1 MKFKLLLGIAVALA
15 TSFFIVSCDD
25 DIDTIGSGIQPDID
39 DIFMDVDQVYLT
51 AETVDLG
58 DKVYLRTDKALLG
71 VLDDPILGKTKADF
85 MAEFSSYHT
94 AFKLGH
100 DGEAKVDSVQF
111 FMQYYNSSISGDTLS
126 PMGITIYELDKEL
139 DANFYTNVDIS
150 KYTNKK
156 NILGQRYFLHSE
168 LQRVK
173 DENGKQVAKNVYI
186 DLDKSIGEK
195 LYKAWKADKHVLDSP
210 NTLKKVL
217 RGIYVTN
224 EFNNKAL
231 IGIDNANKLIDV
243 RVFYSYL
250 GKKKNEPTIDSTF
263 TDAILLQING
273 TALQLNSV
281 VDTPNPNLFKPYTLE
296 DKDART
302 YLKAPAGVVTK
313 VTIPLEEIRKKAKE
327 KTGTDKYTINSSVFK
342 FVGMTEAEKDL
353 KIARRPS
360 NLLFINK
367 DSLENF
373 FLNSKTID
381 GVSSLLMMRNTW
393 TESKVTKTDNTY
405 RFINLSSSTQS
416 YSDNIANLINHY
428 VAKEKDKEEKTKNLE
443 FYVIPVDVV
452 TETNSGRV
460 YARNALTP
468 MSAIFRT
475 DKDNMKM
482 SLMFSKYNEIK

>member
-25 DIDTIGSGIQPDID
+25 DIDTIGSGIQPDQD

-58 DKVYLRTDKALLG
+58 DNVYLRTNKALVG
-71 VLDDPILGKTKADF
+71 MLDDPILGKTKADF

-94 AFKLGH
+94 TFKVGH
-100 DGEAKVDSVQF
+100 DGKATVDSVF
-111 FMQYYNSSISGDTLS
+111 FTMIYENGAISGDSLS
-126 PMGITIYELDKEL
+126 PMGITLYELDKEL
-139 DANFYTNVDIS
+139 DANFYTNVDVT
-150 KYTNKK
+150 KYTSKQT
-156 NILGQRYFLHSE
+156 ILGQRLFLHSQ
-168 LQRVK
+168 LRKVV
-173 DENGKQVAKNVYI
+173 DGTTHYGKQLDI
-186 DLDKSIGEK
+186 DVDKRFGEK
-195 LYKAWKADKHVLDSP
+195 LYTAWTKDKTVLDDP
-210 NTLKKVL
+210 QKLKKVL
-217 RGIYVTN
+217 PGIYVTN

-231 IGIDNANKLIDV
+231 IDIYDTNSYVNL
-243 RVFYSYL
+243 RVYYSYL
-250 GKKKNEPTIDSTF
+250 GKKKNEPTVDSTF
-263 TDAILLQING
+263 TDIILLQLNG
-273 TALQLNSV
+273 NALQLNSV
-281 VDTPNPNLFKPYTLE
+281 VDTPNPDLLKTYSPE
-296 DKDART
+296 DKEART
-302 YLKAPAGVVTK
+302 YLKTPAGVVTQI
-313 VTIPLEEIRKKAKE
+313 TIPLEEIRKKAKE

-353 KIARRPS
+353 KIAKRPS

-381 GVSSLLMMRNTW
+381 GVSSLLMMRNAW
-393 TESKVTKTDNTY
+393 TESNVTKTDNTY
-405 RFINLSSSTQS
+405 RFVNLASSTQS

-428 VAKEKDKEEKTKNLE
+428 VAKEKDKEEKTKDLV

-460 YARNALTP
+460 YARNSLTP
-468 MSAIFRT
+468 MSAILRT